1 MGWTVGR
8 WEGDTFIVE
17 SNGYDERPWI
27 HPAEPDG
34 GHIHSDE
41 MKVVERWRRLNY
53 GTIEH
58 QITIIDPKIYTAPWV
73 GTTGTTALVSGA
85 ELGEN
90 FCVPSDYATFN
101 NEVFLPTSG
110 ATSGVKK

>member
-1 MGWTVGR
+1 MLIRMAGTYTATR
-8 WEGDTFIVE
+8 
-17 SNGYDERPWI
+17 
-27 HPAEPDG
+27 
-34 GHIHSDE
+34 
-41 MKVVERWRRLNY
+41 MKVVERWRRPNY

-58 QITIIDPKIYTAPWV
+58 QVTVIDPKIYTQPWV

-101 NEVFLPTSG
+101 NQVFLPTSG
-110 ATSGVKK
+110 GAKK